1 MESTTHRSSEAT
13 GDATGPALVSRRRET
28 DPAGINT
35 ARLAK
40 LERAATYPPLDREHR
55 AAVETACAAFH
66 LNRQPQTLRCWA
78 VYESG
83 PIRAFRVH
91 GRLMWPTARLREL
104 CGVAI

>member
-1 MESTTHRSSEAT
+1 MEIETHHSPEVRE
-13 GDATGPALVSRRRET
+13 GVTGPAFVS
-28 DPAGINT
+28 
-35 ARLAK
+35 
-40 LERAATYPPLDREHR
+40 LDRETR

-104 CGVAI
+104 CGVSA